1 MSAKTWTII
10 GPLGD
15 CEIQALTPQ
24 QAARLYPT
32 LKGWKQ
38 SRPTECIVMVLET
51 GQRFRVAQV
60 AAYEATELPSNPR

>member
-1 MSAKTWTII
+1 MNAKTWTII

-15 CEIQALTPQ
+15 CDIQAPTP
-24 QAARLYPT
+24 AAAAKLYPT

-38 SRPTECIVMVLET
+38 SRPTECIVTIQQT
-51 GQRFRVAQV
+51 GQRFRVARV